1 MEIRELRYFVALAEE
16 LHFARAAARV
26 GIEQSPLSKA
36 ISEFERQLG
45 VRLFVRTRRST
56 TLTRVGEALLQDAR
70 RILSE
75 VAHARRSVMAA
86 ASGCTGCLRIAL
98 GDGLAH
104 PRLAELLAQS
114 RSDDPGVDYCVAYHP
129 PSEHVRWLCSGTV
142 DIAITLRASDS
153 AALHCIPLWSDP
165 AVTVL
170 QAHGDSSEYAGQI
183 QAQAAL
189 SPVFLLE
196 SSMPGAG
203 AESDWIL
210 RLAHQRKVE
219 YVGTV
224 DLLLTLVAAGY
235 GTGVLSAAQAEI
247 VQRRDLIFRPWCR
260 SEASITTYMLSRN
273 EDRSAL
279 TERFRE
285 RAQCMGRTLCI

>member
-56 TLTRVGEALLQDAR
+56 TLTYVGEALLQDAR

-75 VAHARRSVMAA
+75 VAHAKCSVMAA
-86 ASGCTGCLRIAL
+86 ASGRTGCLRIAL
-98 GDGLAH
+98 GEGLAH
-104 PRLAELLAQS
+104 PRLARLLS
-114 RSDDPGVDYCVAYHP
+114 RCRSDDPGVDYRVAYHP
-129 PSEHVRWLCSGTV
+129 ASEHVRWLCSGAL

-153 AALHCIPLWSDP
+153 TALHCIPLWSDP
-165 AVTVL
+165 AVIVL
-170 QAHGDSSEYAGQI
+170 QAHADSSECSS
-183 QAQAAL
+183 L
-189 SPVFLLE
+189 SPLFLLE
-196 SSMPGAG
+196 SSMPGR
-203 AESDWIL
+203 DWVS

-219 YVGTV
+219 YVETV

-235 GTGVLSAAQAEI
+235 GMGVLSAAQAEV
-247 VQRRDLIFRPWCR
+247 VQRRDLIFRPVCG
-260 SEASITTYMLSRN
+260 SEASITTYLLSRN

-279 TERFRE
+279 TERFKE
-285 RAQCMGRTLCI
+285 RAQYIG